1 MLVRV
6 VNKLLKPL
14 LKLIFPKIDKKID
27 KMKYD
32 LVDHFAKIFKMDQLL
47 RYMELP
53 NEADIKIKKLETQI
67 NMIAKDLKPS
77 AIDEKEWEEMK
88 ATIKKIKKLLNK
100 INLYSENT
108 KNYLI

>member
-1 MLVRV
+1 V

-67 NMIAKDLKPS
+67 NMIAKDIKPS
-77 AIDEKEWEEMK
+77 AIDEKEWEEVK
-88 ATIKKIKKLLNK
+88 ATIKKIKKLRVFKSLGK
-100 INLYSENT
+100 
-108 KNYLI
+108 

>member
-67 NMIAKDLKPS
+67 NMIAKDIKPS
-77 AIDEKEWEEMK
+77 AIDEKEWEEVK
-88 ATIKKIKKLLNK
+88 ATIKKIKKLRVFKSLGK
-100 INLYSENT
+100 
-108 KNYLI
+108 

>member
-67 NMIAKDLKPS
+67 NMIAKDFKPS
-77 AIDEKEWEEMK
+77 SIDEKEWEEMK
-88 ATIKKIKKLLNK
+88 ATIKKIKKLRVFK
-100 INLYSENT
+100 SIG
-108 KNYLI
+108 K